1 RGCES
6 TPEEIMSKQQT
17 TGPILEIEGLR
28 IALPEGADRPLA
40 IDGLNL
46 SVNAG
51 EIVCLVGESGSGK
64 SLAASAV
71 MRLLPEPHVR
81 VTAGTVRFEGQDIY
95 QLTEAQMRALRGSRM
110 SMIFQE
116 PMTALNPQKRVG
128 WQIDEVVRLHTD
140 LSRKERRARVLEI
153 LEQVRIP
160 DPASAINAYPHQI
173 SGGQRQR
180 VMIAMALVLQPKLI
194 IADEPTTALDVTTQL
209 QVLELIRELQTTFG
223 TGVLFIT
230 HDFGV
235 VAEIADR
242 VAVLRQGELV
252 EQGTAADVLNRPR
265 HPYTQALIAAVPD
278 LRPPQPKS
286 LSGAPTV
293 LRVAGLKKTFK
304 PKRSLLGRRRNAVVA
319 VDDV

>member
-1 RGCES
+1 
-6 TPEEIMSKQQT
+6 MSKQQT
-17 TGPILEIEGLR
+17 TGPVLEIEGLR

-64 SLAASAV
+64 TLAASAV

-81 VTAGTVRFEGQDIY
+81 VTAGTVRFEGQDLF
-95 QLTEAQMRALRGSRM
+95 QLSEKQMRALRGSRM

-128 WQIDEVVRLHTD
+128 WQIDEVLRLHTN
-140 LSRKERRARVLEI
+140 LSRKERHARVLDI

-160 DPASAINAYPHQI
+160 DPASAVNAYPHQI

-209 QVLELIRELQTTFG
+209 QVLRLVRELQAKFG

-252 EQGTAADVLNRPR
+252 EQGPASEVLNRPR

-278 LRPPQPKS
+278 LRPPKPKDF
-286 LSGAPTV
+286 SGAPEV
-293 LRVAGLKKTFK
+293 LRVANLKKTFK
-304 PKRSLLGRRRNAVVA
+304 PKRSLFGRRRNAVVA
-319 VDDV
+319 VDD